1 MDHHL
6 EVELKWALT
15 ADGHARL
22 AKALPALLGAARL
35 LVQENRFFDSADLR
49 LRRARMNLRLRREND
64 QLQLTCKRRASG
76 GDAQLHR
83 HDEWERW
90 LDPALW
96 ARLPVGGATLDPA
109 VAASFDLPE
118 PVATALAGAPLL
130 AYGGFANARQ
140 EFRSSAGELL
150 CLDRTT
156 FIAGRCDHELEIET
170 PDPPASVARWSAQF
184 ADLGIP
190 VTPQPLTKFARFV
203 ALMDA

>member
-6 EVELKWALT
+6 EVELKWMLT
-15 ADGHARL
+15 PDGHARL
-22 AKALPALLGAARL
+22 VHALPGLLGAARL
-35 LVQENRFFDSADLR
+35 LLQDNRFFDSADLR

-96 ARLPVGGATLDPA
+96 ARLPVAGAALEPA
-109 VAASFDLPE
+109 VVASLDLPE
-118 PVATALAGAPLL
+118 PVAMALAGAPLL

-140 EFRSSAGELL
+140 EFRSPAGELL

-156 FIAGRCDHELEIET
+156 YNAGRCDYELEIET
-170 PDPPASVARWSAQF
+170 PDPAASVARWSGKF
-184 ADLGIP
+184 AELGIP
-190 VTPQPLTKFARFV
+190 VKPQPLTKFARFV
-203 ALMDA
+203 ALMGG